1 MANKKPDS
9 QNTKE
14 KTPLTN
20 EGILK
25 VLNEIYLKV
34 NQGVGNVIPPIEIFA
49 DDYLAKEVNPRK
61 AADKMIALQCTKS
74 TVSGFVT
81 GFGGFLTLPVTLPAN
96 ITSVLAVQ
104 MRMIAAIA
112 YMAGYDI
119 TSDQVQT
126 LVYACL
132 AGVSV
137 AEIVKKAGIQFGVKF
152 GKQLVEKIPGKVLVK
167 INQKVGFRFLTKFG
181 TKGIINI
188 GKMIPVIGAV
198 IGGGFDLA
206 ETSIIANR
214 ALKMFFEGD
223 LSVGTEVT
231 EQEEEQAEV
240 IEQEQIEAYGS
251 VE

>member
-1 MANKKPDS
+1 MSNPDGTENQS
-9 QNTKE
+9 TKQ
-14 KTPLTN
+14 PLTN

-25 VLNEIYLKV
+25 ILNEIYIRV
-34 NQGVGNVIPPIEIFA
+34 NQGVGNVIPPIEKFA
-49 DDYLAKEVNPRK
+49 DDYLAKDSDPRK

-81 GFGGFLTLPVTLPAN
+81 GFGGIFTLPVTLPAN
-96 ITSVLAVQ
+96 ITSVLAIQ
-104 MRMIAAIA
+104 MRMIAATA
-112 YMAGYDI
+112 YMAGFDI

-152 GKQLVEKIPGKVLVK
+152 GKHLVEKIPGKVLVK

-188 GKMIPVIGAV
+188 GKMIPLVGAI

-206 ETSIIANR
+206 ETSIIGNR
-214 ALKMFFEGD
+214 AVKMFFDGD
-223 LSVGTEVT
+223 LNVGTEVT
-231 EQEEEQAEV
+231 EEEEKQAES
-240 IEQEQIEAYGS
+240 IEKEQIETYGT